1 MKKKPGKDTLKAA
14 KPPVLKIEGADGRR
28 AARNIDKLKAKLT
41 AALDD
46 PQIREQMVR
55 AMREMMNEDKT

>member
-1 MKKKPGKDTLKAA
+1 MKKKPGKDTPKPA
-14 KPPVLKIEGADGRR
+14 KPPVLKIEGVDDRR

-46 PQIREQMVR
+46 PQMREQMVR